1 MSEFAANFLLMH
13 VHNSSLVVQVML
25 GVIWVMLL
33 AAGVW
38 SVVSQPQG
46 VLWKFLWCTALI
58 VLPWLG
64 LFVYSFR
71 CVVVSDFAFLKP
83 LGLRARKLDSLKAEP
98 TTK

>member
-13 VHNSSLVVQVML
+13 VHNSSFVVQVML

-33 AAGVW
+33 VAGFW
-38 SVVSQPQG
+38 SVASQAHG
-46 VLWKFLWCTALI
+46 LVWKFLWCAALI

-71 CVVVSDFAFLKP
+71 CVVVSDFGFLKP
-83 LGLRARKLDSLKAEP
+83 LGLRARKLNSLKAES
-98 TTK
+98 K